1 MKHEKIIKSIKIA
14 LAAVLAI
21 TIAAELGLKYS
32 ATAGIIT
39 VLSIQNTKRETFK
52 SAGNRTIAFL
62 GALILSGIVFHL
74 IGFTLPGFALYLL
87 LFSLLC
93 LYAGWG
99 EAIAM
104 DSVLITHFLT
114 EKSMSL
120 SLIGNETVLFII
132 GTTVGVLVNLHLRKR
147 GDEFHKLSDDVDVKA
162 KAILNQMAHLLLKKD
177 KSGFDLG
184 CINQLRE
191 KIDLARVCA
200 FNNYNN
206 ALWKKD
212 TYEIDY
218 VEMRQQ
224 QSTVLE
230 GIYEN
235 IKNISLLPRQAEEVA
250 NLLENIEQNY
260 HRYNTG
266 ESLLEDLNRL
276 LSDLKHHELPVS
288 REEFEARAI
297 LFYILK
303 QLERLI
309 MLKRSFVLSHER

>member
-1 MKHEKIIKSIKIA
+1 MKHENIIKSIKIA
-14 LAAVLAI
+14 LAAVLSI
-21 TIAAELGLKYS
+21 TIAAEFGLKYS

-52 SAGNRTIAFL
+52 SAGNRTFAFL
-62 GALILSGIVFHL
+62 GALLLSGIVFHL
-74 IGFTLPGFALYLL
+74 LGFTLPGFALYLL

-104 DSVLITHFLT
+104 DSVLITHFLS

-120 SLIGNETVLFII
+120 SLIGNETALFFI

-147 GDEFHKLSDDVDVKA
+147 GDEFQKLSDDVDKKA
-162 KAILNQMAHLLLKKD
+162 KEILNQMARLLLKED
-177 KSGFDLG
+177 KGGFDLS

-224 QSTVLE
+224 QSNVLE

-235 IKNISLLPRQAEEVA
+235 IKDISLLPRQAEEVA
-250 NLLENIEQNY
+250 DLLANIEQNY